1 MASCPAKYS
10 KNDDSIE
17 LLGHNP
23 LKSAFDPHTSTNIA
37 VPCINDDTALLF
49 EIERNEIEGMDDDIS
64 SQLSTDDSDSDTDS
78 HYGPYNNDYDEDS
91 CNPQAQLSTAV
102 SKVQIKLNNLIN
114 NHKASLKLH
123 DDIVDLFNEYIAS
136 PNFDL
141 NATLKSRKS
150 FIRSTE
156 SSYGVT
162 KLRPMNTE
170 VMLHDTSRV
179 TVPVFDAKHMI
190 LDLLTDQNLMNKSNI
205 AEGYIFSVAMSILTI
220 HQT

>member
-10 KNDDSIE
+10 NYDDSLE

-23 LKSAFDPHTSTNIA
+23 LKSSYDQYTSTNIA
-37 VPCINDDTALLF
+37 VPSVNDDTAFLF
-49 EIERNEIEGMDDDIS
+49 EVERNEIEGIDNDIS

-78 HYGPYNNDYDEDS
+78 PYDPYDNDYDEDS
-91 CNPQAQLSTAV
+91 CPQAQLSTAV

-123 DDIVDLFNEYIAS
+123 NDIVDLFNEYIAS

-141 NATLKSRKS
+141 SATFKSRKT
-150 FIRSTE
+150 FIRSME
-156 SSYGVT
+156 SSYCVT

-170 VMLHDTSRV
+170 VMLHDTIDLSRRV
-179 TVPVFDAKHMI
+179 TAP
-190 LDLLTDQNLMNKSNI
+190 
-205 AEGYIFSVAMSILTI
+205 Y
-220 HQT
+220 